1 MRFPFH
7 IAKRY
12 IISKK
17 SHHSINIIS
26 GISVL
31 GVTIATAA
39 LVCILSVFNGFE
51 GMVADL
57 FTTFDPQLKVVPVQG
72 KYFNSQDPRIVEA
85 RKLDDIGLTVDVI
98 EDKALVASKNGQ
110 MMVTLKGVDDSFE
123 NVAGFQDI
131 LVGDGVFDLHAV
143 DVNYGVFGVNVLSAL
158 GLNIDFEE
166 PVKVY
171 TPKKGEK
178 INLSNPMA
186 DFQQDNLY
194 SPHVAFMVMQSKY
207 DGHYVIT
214 SLDFARRMLD
224 KEGRQTSL
232 EVYLRD
238 GTDMSDMKKKL
249 SATLG
254 DGFKVLDRYEQQA
267 DTFKIMEVEK
277 LISYVFLTFILLIA
291 SFNIIGSLSM
301 LIIDKRDDIKTL
313 HNLGA
318 TNRDITRIFMI
329 EGWLISLS
337 GALTGIALG
346 VGLCLLQQQ
355 YGLLKFGNSAG
366 SYIVEDYPVRLMAGD
381 VALIFVTVLIIC
393 ALSVWYPIRYFSK
406 KQIKKNI

>member
-1 MRFPFH
+1 
-7 IAKRY
+7 
-12 IISKK
+12 
-17 SHHSINIIS
+17 
-26 GISVL
+26 
-31 GVTIATAA
+31 
-39 LVCILSVFNGFE
+39 
-51 GMVADL
+51 
-57 FTTFDPQLKVVPVQG
+57 
-72 KYFNSQDPRIVEA
+72 
-85 RKLDDIGLTVDVI
+85 
-98 EDKALVASKNGQ
+98 
-110 MMVTLKGVDDSFE
+110 
-123 NVAGFQDI
+123 
-131 LVGDGVFDLHAV
+131 
-143 DVNYGVFGVNVLSAL
+143 
-158 GLNIDFEE
+158 
-166 PVKVY
+166 
-171 TPKKGEK
+171 
-178 INLSNPMA
+178 
-186 DFQQDNLY
+186 
-194 SPHVAFMVMQSKY
+194 
-207 DGHYVIT
+207 
-214 SLDFARRMLD
+214 
-224 KEGRQTSL
+224 
-232 EVYLRD
+232 
-238 GTDMSDMKKKL
+238 MKKKL